1 MQETNFHGRK
11 IFAVTLSGLLV
22 WTNLWASWPGSTADL
37 PLTDLVQEPYLI
49 LLEEAEELNFSEK
62 ELDRF
67 RKDLKKEE
75 KVEKKRL
82 EREEKELKEQVKAVR
97 KQLDELNK
105 SRSRDDSEMALKRNE
120 LHCQILPLETVQHA
134 KKAEREHGL
143 PVIYDNKQAKVDLI
157 EKWPAKKAEIVWALE
172 SGDAR
177 KRRFGDVED
186 IGYRVLKEGQEKDI
200 KTGEEAIREMRASG
214 MMPPE
219 VENEE
224 LTSYV
229 RQLAKK
235 IADHSDLQIPLQV
248 TVLDNDEINAFAMPG
263 GFLFVNTGLIAQ
275 AETESELA
283 GVLAHEIAHVTA
295 RHGARL
301 MKKANIYN
309 IFFQAAQVAAMVFT
323 GGAVGVGT
331 YYALQYGFFGLGM
344 VLNLTMLGVSR
355 DYEEEADQLGA
366 QYAWNSG
373 YDPKGF
379 VSFFDKMASENG
391 YVQSASFFRTHPP
404 FFERIVSTFSE
415 IEYLPPKRD
424 LIVDSTAFREIKDKL
439 SKAEEGDEWKTKKR
453 PSLRRGPECDSES
466 NPPTL

>member
-1 MQETNFHGRK
+1 MRETNSNRRK
-11 IFAVTLSGLLV
+11 IFAVGICGLLV
-22 WTNLWASWPGSTADL
+22 WTNLWASWPTTPGAP
-37 PLTDLVQEPYLI
+37 PLTDLVQEPYLV
-49 LLEEAEELNFSEK
+49 LLEQAEELTFSEK

-67 RKDLKKEE
+67 RKDLEKEE
-75 KVEKKRL
+75 KAEKKRL
-82 EREEKELKEQVKAVR
+82 EREEKELKQQVKELR

-120 LHCQILPLETVQHA
+120 LHCQILPLEEAQAA
-134 KKAEREHGL
+134 KKAAREHGL

-157 EKWPAKKAEIVWALE
+157 EKWPAQKAEIVLALE
-172 SGDAR
+172 KGDAR

-186 IGYRVLKEGQEKDI
+186 IGIRVLKEGQEKDI
-200 KTGEEAIREMRASG
+200 KTGEEAIRDMKASG

-219 VENEE
+219 LEDEAV
-224 LTSYV
+224 TAYV
-229 RQLAKK
+229 QQLAKN
-235 IADHSDLQIPLQV
+235 IADHSDLQVPLRV
-248 TVLDNDEINAFAMPG
+248 TLLNSDEINAFAMPG

-309 IFFQAAQVAAMVFT
+309 ILFQAAQVAAMVFT
-323 GGAVGVGT
+323 GGAVGAGT

-366 QYAWNSG
+366 QYTWNAG

-379 VSFFDKMASENG
+379 VSFFDKMASKKG

-424 LIVDSTAFREIKDKL
+424 LIVDSTAFRQIKEHL
-439 SKAEEGDEWKTKKR
+439 SKVEEGDKWKTKER
-453 PSLRRGPECDSES
+453 PALRRGPECDLES
-466 NPPTL
+466 PTL